1 MLSIWGA
8 RGQGQWGHSRAP
20 EKSATRCDH
29 RQLPICGWWPVSL
42 AQFALSHVELKSGC
56 GGLHSVQCTG
66 VAVAT
71 QDTSNPV
78 ELRLVTQTVWAK
90 PRRWQRVW
98 DTIDSHL
105 KGLETKN
112 EYNAH
117 YSREVASFY
126 GQSFFRSWDDWPQI
140 YLLLRPT
147 LVLTCCS
154 TQALKRTRATP
165 RWQRWY
171 LPFKLPSGG
180 ASWSNWEDAT
190 ARRWWVANRVFDF
203 PTFAILQ

>member
-1 MLSIWGA
+1 MLKKNADLAEVGSPKQVQIKSLLPLCYPSGGPEG
-8 RGQGQWGHSRAP
+8 RVNGGHSRAP
-20 EKSATRCDH
+20 EKSVTRCDH

-78 ELRLVTQTVWAK
+78 ELGLVTPTVWAK

-105 KGLETKN
+105 QGLETKN
-112 EYNAH
+112 ENIMLIIVRG
-117 YSREVASFY
+117 SQFL
-126 GQSFFRSWDDWPQI
+126 W
-140 YLLLRPT
+140 T
-147 LVLTCCS
+147 
-154 TQALKRTRATP
+154 
-165 RWQRWY
+165 
-171 LPFKLPSGG
+171 
-180 ASWSNWEDAT
+180 
-190 ARRWWVANRVFDF
+190 VF
-203 PTFAILQ
+203 L